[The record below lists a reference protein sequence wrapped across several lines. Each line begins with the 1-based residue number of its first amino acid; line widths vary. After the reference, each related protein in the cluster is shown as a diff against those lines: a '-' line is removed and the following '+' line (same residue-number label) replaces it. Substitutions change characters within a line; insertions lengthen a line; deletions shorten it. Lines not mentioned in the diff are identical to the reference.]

1 MNQLISLTIGALLLV
16 ALALRPAAAEI
27 DPDDSCIPGTVGSIK
42 SNLMRTLIIC
52 YVYGCPEELTSQI
65 AANFNQFHRYDLRDE
80 DDDDDSG
87 NSTSSS
93 SGGGGGNSTS
103 TDDEKEVPTRILT
116 KLAKLTSALE
126 KDRTA
131 ALTAC
136 TDFVSLLNKLIV
148 DILDINDKCF
158 LEPQGNYRGKFR
170 RNFPKAFD
178 FPTAKYPPDS
188 ADEGSIDCDEMT
200 VYMKQLKKYYG
211 GQCDSKGK
219 NCPEKLKSAVSWFS
233 RAYKQL
239 GKSCYYDA
247 YEYLDK

>member
-1 MNQLISLTIGALLLV
+1 MNQLISLSIGALLLV
-16 ALALRPAAAEI
+16 ALGLRPAAAEI

-93 SGGGGGNSTS
+93 SGGGGGGNGTS

-158 LEPQGNYRGKFR
+158 LEPQ
-170 RNFPKAFD
+170 
-178 FPTAKYPPDS
+178 AKYPPDS